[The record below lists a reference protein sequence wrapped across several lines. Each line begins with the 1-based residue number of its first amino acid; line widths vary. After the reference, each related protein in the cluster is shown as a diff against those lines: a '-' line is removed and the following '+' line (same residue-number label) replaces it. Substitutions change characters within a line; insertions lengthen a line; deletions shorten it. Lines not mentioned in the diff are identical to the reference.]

1 MRLQAAK
8 WLTDE
13 NIHPEVVRFLE
24 EQGHDVLDV
33 KREGLAGSSDRT
45 LIQRARNEERVIVAH
60 DRDFGRLVFVQE
72 EPFWGVLFLRPGH
85 VDPTHTIA
93 TIRVVLAADLSPEVP
108 FTIVAERQNE
118 KVNIRLRHIE

>member
-45 LIQRARNEERVIVAH
+45 LIQRARNEERVIVTH

-72 EPFWGVLFLRPGH
+72 EPF
-85 VDPTHTIA
+85 
-93 TIRVVLAADLSPEVP
+93 
-108 FTIVAERQNE
+108 
-118 KVNIRLRHIE
+118 